1 MVDSTVSQ
9 TKRRLVL
16 HFDLNGTLLMHDNA
30 MGLKSTEYA
39 ANVIARAAWGRISC
53 TLNDQGEKQYRW
65 DLAHDQL
72 TMTKPDCPNLLA
84 NLPPV
89 ESVEENSFDT
99 YYRFVGQTLP
109 VLSERDAESREQWV
123 QRNEQRSALFLKFCA
138 PGG

>member
-1 MVDSTVSQ
+1 M
-9 TKRRLVL
+9 L

-30 MGLKSTEYA
+30 MGLKTTEYA

-53 TLNDQGEKQYRW
+53 TANDQGEKQYRW

-99 YYRFVGQTLP
+99 YYRFVGRTLP
-109 VLSERDAESREQWV
+109 ALSEREAESTEQWAERME
-123 QRNEQRSALFLKFCA
+123 QRNSLFAKFSA